1 MVNHW
6 RKDASLWVV
15 LEHEGCIPGKL
26 EQAIAEA
33 GQIMHRR
40 FDVIRP
46 KPKGAAPGR
55 AEGRGPGP
63 SRQGGGK

>member
-1 MVNHW
+1 VVNHW

-46 KPKGAAPGR
+46 KSTGAGAG
-55 AEGRGPGP
+55 A
-63 SRQGGGK
+63 GGGAGARAKQAGGR